1 MLSGA
6 TPQHEKQRSQKNQ
19 TGFIVV
25 LGIPIMAF
33 QASHRYARISPR
45 KVRYLAALVRGKFAD
60 DALGILHSYP
70 HRGARMIEKVIKSAL
85 GNAQDPDQNKG
96 QSVRVDDL
104 VITDI
109 RVDGGPMFK
118 RIRPRARG
126 MAFMIKRRMSHVS
139 VKLEDIN
146 EL

>member
-1 MLSGA
+1 
-6 TPQHEKQRSQKNQ
+6 
-19 TGFIVV
+19 
-25 LGIPIMAF
+25 MAF

-45 KVRYLAALVRGKFAD
+45 KVRHLATLVRGKFAE
-60 DALGILHSYP
+60 DALEILRAYP
-70 HRGARMIEKVIKSAL
+70 HRGARMLEKVIKSAL

-96 QSVRVDDL
+96 KTTRVDDL

-126 MAFMIKRRMSHVS
+126 MAFMIKRRMSHLS
-139 VKLEDIN
+139 VTLTDIG
-146 EL
+146 EP